1 MWPPRVGT
9 PRAPATAPGLSKT
22 QCCHCKSAATLGQV
36 FVGSRAPSSGGS
48 ANLAHQEEAGLGFRV
63 QSAESLHSGGLP
75 WPPVPCPLSW
85 QSPAGLCL
93 STWTQEGRSRGA
105 CPRECGFQ
113 GRSPASHLPGACP
126 REKLGQGGRVSGRV
140 RMAWSTVDRACP
152 HLIQGD
158 PFCLGADVS
167 IHARADGGRQPSP
180 ACGLGTLSSF

>member
-1 MWPPRVGT
+1 MWPPCVGT

-22 QCCHCKSAATLGQV
+22 QCRHCKSAATLGV

-48 ANLAHQEEAGLGFRV
+48 ANLAHQEEAGLGFRL

-113 GRSPASHLPGACP
+113 GRSPASPPARSLPQGEAWAGGAGVRPGANGLVYCGQSVSPSDTRGPFLP
-126 REKLGQGGRVSGRV
+126 RS
-140 RMAWSTVDRACP
+140 
-152 HLIQGD
+152 
-158 PFCLGADVS
+158 
-167 IHARADGGRQPSP
+167 
-180 ACGLGTLSSF
+180 